1 MGYVA
6 FDLEIMDGVDGVTK
20 TWDDARNGRCGVSVL
35 CLYDSDLDQ
44 YLMFDNNNLTD
55 GLQYL
60 RHADL
65 IVGFNSREFDVPC
78 LEGAAGQSL
87 GFVPHCDM
95 LQEVWGVLGKRR
107 KGFKLA
113 DICERTLGITKNTSG
128 DHAPD
133 LYAAGRFAELH
144 TYCLRDVQLTARLF
158 EYIVDN
164 GHIID
169 PVGDKLE
176 VNIGRSFEAR
186 VSGSDET
193 E

>member
-6 FDLEIMDGVDGVTK
+6 FDLEIMEGVDNVNR

-35 CLYDSDLDQ
+35 CLYDSDIDQ
-44 YLMFDNNNLTD
+44 YLLFDSTNLLD

-60 RHADL
+60 RHSDL

-78 LEGAAGQSL
+78 LEGATGESL

-113 DICERTLGITKNTSG
+113 DICERTLGITKQSSG
-128 DHAPD
+128 DLAPD
-133 LYAAGRFAELH
+133 LYSAGRLAELH
-144 TYCLRDVQLTARLF
+144 TYCIRDVQLTAKLF
-158 EYIVDN
+158 DHIVEHGYIL
-164 GHIID
+164 D

-176 VNIGRSFEAR
+176 VQIGRTLEAR
-186 VSGSDET
+186 FSGADEP

>member
-6 FDLEIMDGVDGVTK
+6 FDLEIMEEVDSVNR

-35 CLYDSDLDQ
+35 CLYDSDIDQ
-44 YLMFDNNNLTD
+44 YLFFDPSNLAD

-78 LEGAAGQSL
+78 LEGAVGESL

-95 LQEVWGVLGKRR
+95 LQEIWGALGKRR

-113 DICERTLGITKNTSG
+113 DICERTLGISKSSSG
-128 DHAPD
+128 DLAPV
-133 LYAAGRFAELH
+133 LYSTGRFAELH
-144 TYCLRDVQLTARLF
+144 TYCLRDVQLTAKLF
-158 EYIVDN
+158 DYIAEH

-176 VNIGRSFEAR
+176 VPIGRPLEAR
-186 VSGSDET
+186 LTGADES
-193 E
+193 

>member
-78 LEGAAGQSL
+78 LEGAVGQSL

-95 LQEVWGVLGKRR
+95 LQEIWGVLGKRR

-176 VNIGRSFEAR
+176 VNIGRSSEAR
-186 VSGSDET
+186 VTGSDET

>member
-6 FDLEIMDGVDGVTK
+6 FDLEIMDAVDGVTK

-95 LQEVWGVLGKRR
+95 LQEIWGVLGKRR